1 MDSEVSSGEEINAAP
16 DAVRLW
22 LLRWISCMKFKRL
35 IKQREE
41 SKSNI
46 GKAGF
51 GSRKLMHDPRMRNK
65 RKPPRGMHLSVESI
79 KSVAKGPFTQRHSVL
94 KKLDLGFVNLRRQ
107 VVLLQHLQSL
117 SWYSILI
124 LDFLQVQQNKQA
136 ISALIEKSKGGLGDS
151 RLPEVCELLNS
162 AKMQLNLSNHLRHY

>member
-1 MDSEVSSGEEINAAP
+1 MFVRITIDFMYEIY
-16 DAVRLW
+16 
-22 LLRWISCMKFKRL
+22 L
-35 IKQREE
+35 INLQREE

-107 VVLLQHLQSL
+107 VVTASPKL
-117 SWYSILI
+117 ILI
-124 LDFLQVQQNKQA
+124 
-136 ISALIEKSKGGLGDS
+136 SH
-151 RLPEVCELLNS
+151 
-162 AKMQLNLSNHLRHY
+162 AKVEFSPGPAK